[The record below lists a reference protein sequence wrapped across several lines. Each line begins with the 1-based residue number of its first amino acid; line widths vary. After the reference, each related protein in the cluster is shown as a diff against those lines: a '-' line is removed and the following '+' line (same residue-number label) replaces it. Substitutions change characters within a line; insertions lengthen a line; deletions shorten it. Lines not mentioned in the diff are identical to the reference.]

1 MLSWKYRFSAATQ
14 RPAKSSVTALRRQA
28 DELDD
33 EAEQV
38 FRPQFSEKRLTRIG
52 LRQTS
57 PGRELSPPAQNP
69 KLSAADTGTAHHK
82 FLQHVALENAGDVA
96 ALEAEA
102 GRLERE
108 KVLSADERAALNL
121 EDIAAFWSSEPGRKI
136 RAQAASVRRELAFT
150 ARFSPA
156 ELAVITGAK
165 SEPGLEDEFVVVQ
178 GVADLVVLLPEE
190 IWLVDFKT
198 DEITANELQEKK
210 RLYAPQLKLYALA
223 LEKIYSRPVTA
234 RWLHFLSARKTV

>member
-1 MLSWKYRFSAATQ
+1 MLSWEYPFAAATQ

-28 DELDD
+28 VSELED

-38 FRPQFSEKRLTRIG
+38 FPARNFALT
-52 LRQTS
+52 
-57 PGRELSPPAQNP
+57 GRRKSHA
-69 KLSAADTGTAHHK
+69 KLSAAETGTAHHK
-82 FLQHVALENAGDVA
+82 FLQQVALENAADVA
-96 ALEAEA
+96 ALESEA

-108 KVLSADERAALNL
+108 NILSPDERAALNL

-150 ARFSPA
+150 TRFSPA
-156 ELAVITGAK
+156 ELAAITGVK
-165 SEPGLEDEFVVVQ
+165 SEPGLEAEFVVVQ
-178 GVADLVVLLPEE
+178 GVADLVVLLPGE

-198 DEITANELQEKK
+198 DEIRKDELPDRIKT
-210 RLYAPQLKLYALA
+210 YTPQLKLYALA

>member
-1 MLSWKYRFSAATQ
+1 MLSWEYPFAAATQ

-28 DELDD
+28 EELDD

-38 FRPQFSEKRLTRIG
+38 FRPQFSEKRLARIG
-52 LRQTS
+52 PSAAQKSLAA
-57 PGRELSPPAQNP
+57 PAANP

-82 FLQHVALENAGDVA
+82 FLQHVALENAADVA

-136 RAQAASVRRELAFT
+136 RAQAANVRRELAFT

-156 ELAVITGAK
+156 ELAAITGAK
-165 SEPGLEDEFVVVQ
+165 SEPGLEAEFVVVQ

-198 DEITANELQEKK
+198 DEIRKDELPDRIKA
-210 RLYAPQLKLYALA
+210 YTPQLKLYAQRTGENLFTAGHRALA
-223 LEKIYSRPVTA
+223 AFSGGENNG
-234 RWLHFLSARKTV
+234 